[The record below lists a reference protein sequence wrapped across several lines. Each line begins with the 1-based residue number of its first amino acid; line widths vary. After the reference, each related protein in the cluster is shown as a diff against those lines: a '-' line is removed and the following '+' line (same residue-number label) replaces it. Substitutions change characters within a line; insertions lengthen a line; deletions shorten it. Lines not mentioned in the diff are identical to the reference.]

1 MGLIKSGPMTSHYAV
16 FGNPIA
22 HSKSPQIH
30 AEFAKQ
36 TGQDMDYR
44 AILAP
49 LDDFAGAVAA
59 FRNQGGAGANVTVPF
74 KHQAFLLA
82 TRHTERARAAEA
94 VNTLKFEADGT
105 ILGDNTDGAG
115 LVRDIT
121 ANLRFSLTEKRIL
134 LLGAGGAAAGV
145 VLPLL
150 QCQPSELVIANR
162 TPEKAILMA
171 DTFKPNGRV
180 SGCGFEQL
188 SGRFDAVINATSAS
202 LKGEL
207 PPLPDALFNPGALA
221 YDMMYG
227 QGDTPF
233 MAWARAHGASTVAD
247 GLGMLVEQAAE
258 SFYLWRGV
266 RPDTLAVMQQLRA
279 AR

>member
-1 MGLIKSGPMTSHYAV
+1 MTAHYAV
-16 FGNPIA
+16 FGNPIS
-22 HSKSPQIH
+22 HSKSPLIH

-49 LDDFAGAVAA
+49 LDDFASAIAA
-59 FRNQGGAGANVTVPF
+59 FRSQGGAGANVTVPF
-74 KHQAFLLA
+74 KHQAYKLA
-82 TRHTERARAAEA
+82 TRHTDRARAAGA
-94 VNTLKFEADGT
+94 VNTLRFEDDGG

-121 ANLRFSLTEKRIL
+121 HNLEFPIEEKRLL
-134 LLGAGGAAAGV
+134 LLGAGGAASGV

-150 QCQPSELVIANR
+150 QCAPEEIVIANR
-162 TPEKAILMA
+162 TREKAIQLA
-171 DTFKPNGRV
+171 DGFSQHGKIH
-180 SGCGFEQL
+180 GCGFDEIT
-188 SGRFDAVINATSAS
+188 GGFDVVINATSAS
-202 LKGEL
+202 LQGEL
-207 PPLPDALFNPGALA
+207 PPLPGTLFKPGALA

-227 QGDTPF
+227 KEDTPF
-233 MAWARAHGASTVAD
+233 MAWARRHGAAVVSD

-266 RPDTLAVMQQLRA
+266 RPDTRPVMALLRS